1 MPAGIASIA
10 IMTISQKDL
19 GMAAAKLGDGDHV
32 LRSVVVARPIVFNLE
47 HGLIEG
53 RPTSRVKLRSE
64 AIWRTLRGRIGSSS
78 GEMIRRSSR

>member
-1 MPAGIASIA
+1 
-10 IMTISQKDL
+10 
-19 GMAAAKLGDGDHV
+19 
-32 LRSVVVARPIVFNLE
+32 VARPIVFNLE